1 MAIPVTPERAPYP
14 HTPIPGST
22 SVEKPSRAIVPQDEC
37 VYSAFTETCLCVAV
51 EGCGRDGMFVA
62 AKGFTFRYR
71 FGHNVCASRL
81 KGAIEMT
88 CALQPRDS
96 HSGIDW
102 YIMFLRRG

>member
-51 EGCGRDGMFVA
+51 EGCDRDDMCVA

-71 FGHNVCASRL
+71 LVHNVSASRL
-81 KGAIEMT
+81 KGAAKGCT
-88 CALQPRDS
+88 FWYRFGHGQSAPD
-96 HSGIDW
+96 HSGFD
-102 YIMFLRRG
+102 